1 MQSIQ
6 TQGKRQA
13 KEMAKTIAQIQQG
26 AKNIITIRTLSK
38 EIKKLSPWA
47 TKILLLAIQKTGL
60 YKATISQA
68 RKTKDGILFGDAET
82 AYCNGYA
89 QITTTELMQTYTNEK
104 WATGNTKEAI
114 KEACKELISIQLKEI
129 KIKGTREI
137 GTFYNVLEACRYDID
152 KDGQSK
158 IEIKFSELI
167 APILAE
173 RKEGYFRLNAQTI
186 GRLKSCYSIQWY
198 MIAMNAISTNRKE
211 IKIRA
216 DADEIK
222 KMFGAEDL
230 NAERKELARKLLR
243 NPIEELNKA
252 QEEFTLTVEADGK
265 AKGLKNYI
273 IKIEPAEVL
282 ETKKGLDI
290 IEEMRAEAQNRQK
303 KTQKATEGD
312 ASRASSQKKTTAEI
326 QKELRDIGQRAIEE
340 AKRQKAEEE

>member
-1 MQSIQ
+1 MQ
-6 TQGKRQA
+6 TLTTDKNKT
-13 KEMAKTIAQIQQG
+13 KEMAKTAAQIQQE
-26 AKNIITIRTLSK
+26 AKNIITIRTLAK

-68 RKTKDGILFGDAET
+68 RQTKRGILFGEAET
-82 AYCNGYA
+82 AYCNGYT
-89 QITTTELMQTYTNEK
+89 QIKTTELIQTYTDETR
-104 WATGNTKEAI
+104 ATGNTREAI
-114 KEACKELISIQLKEI
+114 KKACKELISIQLKEI

-152 KDGQSK
+152 DEDGQGK
-158 IEIKFSELI
+158 IEIKFSEI
-167 APILAE
+167 IVPMLAE
-173 RKEGYFRLNAQTI
+173 KKEGYFRINTQTI

-198 MIAMNAISTNRKE
+198 MIAMNAISTNRNE
-211 IKIRA
+211 IKIKA
-216 DADEIK
+216 DTDEIK
-222 KMFGAEDL
+222 KMFGAEETEHNKKHTVEFL
-230 NAERKELARKLLR
+230 IKK
-243 NPIEELNKA
+243 PIEELNKA
-252 QEEFTLTVEADGK
+252 QEEIKLTVEADGK
-265 AKGLKNYI
+265 GRGIKNYI
-273 IKIEPAEVL
+273 IKIESAEVL

-290 IEEMRAEAQNRQK
+290 IKEMRAEAQDRQK